1 VRSTAHPPIKLSTE
15 RTTRNTCHGN
25 DTHTVTTPDSAPI
38 YHRLLRLLIA
48 VARCAGSTSKVDTKP
63 RGYARGGKMEQ
74 QGAAGK
80 EAAEQAEQ
88 EEEDRGVLFVIL
100 GEHQS
105 NLGAAILGNGSGS
118 GSAAT
123 ALVGGGLSDE
133 PSSPNAFSRPFSDGG
148 GGGTSASASAG
159 GAAEAAVLSPPLAVA
174 SPDRCDDSC
183 CRDALLPLIVIVLSL
198 SALSAVGTC
207 R

>member
-1 VRSTAHPPIKLSTE
+1 
-15 RTTRNTCHGN
+15 
-25 DTHTVTTPDSAPI
+25 
-38 YHRLLRLLIA
+38 
-48 VARCAGSTSKVDTKP
+48 
-63 RGYARGGKMEQ
+63 MEQ

-88 EEEDRGVLFVIL
+88 EEDRGVLFVIL

-198 SALSAVGTC
+198 SALSAVGNG